1 MALTVQPNLLILTQ
15 AESFVGWA
23 NIGSGSSGAEEPDF
37 FVQGDFCVSKQV
49 SGRNARKGMY
59 YTPGVSYGFA
69 PGNAYQHQ
77 LVYIWVTTSTPGLLT
92 DIADNGMEILLGA
105 DVNNYRS
112 WHVSGGDFNDPTEA
126 WRCYV
131 IDPQSPGT
139 RDVGT
144 YSPSNVG
151 MFGAVIETSANAK
164 GYNIGID
171 QIAVGTGL
179 TVTGTNTVEGEGFR
193 EIADIAFDDARLNR
207 WGIVTEKSGIYFI
220 KGKINIGNGSTATNF
235 TSQNETVVWQTD
247 RYLTA
252 SEFGGSPLGANHTFD
267 LAVPL
272 GTSDVRFGLNVAG
285 GPTTMLLGAEAGD
298 GGRSGTSLSI
308 SGFTDGS
315 GSGVKRVDAGIT
327 VDPGATVGIYGSAI
341 NNFSQPVNLGSAEAK
356 GTTFN
361 GNGVVFGSSSA
372 VWRNNNFLAAP
383 GIAFEMD
390 STTDIA
396 SCSFIGNNVAVS
408 VLGALDATFNDLSFD
423 SNTTDV
429 QVASPITIFLVN
441 SNASTQTGGATT
453 FNDLSFDSNTTDV
466 QVASPITIFLVNSN
480 ASTQTGGA
488 TFVNSIQLTLTGL
501 EPNSEVR
508 VFDGGTLNEIA
519 GQENVTT
526 GTFTTGIDAATYTSI
541 DISVISLGYLN
552 FRILGLATTSAIS
565 IPIQQTLDRQYSG

>member
-1 MALTVQPNLLILTQ
+1 MALTVTADLSILTT
-15 AESFVGWA
+15 AESFTGWN

-59 YTPGVSYGFA
+59 YTASQPFDFFSNGFRED
-69 PGNAYQHQ
+69 Q

-92 DIADNGMEILLGA
+92 DISDNGMEILLGT
-105 DVNNYRS
+105 DSNNYRS

-126 WRCYV
+126 WRCYC
-131 IDPQSPGT
+131 IDPMSPGT
-139 RDVGT
+139 RDVGAYDFT
-144 YSPSNVG
+144 NVRV
-151 MFGAVIETSANAK
+151 FGAVIETSANAK

-171 QIAVGTGL
+171 QIAVGKGL
-179 TVTGTNTVEGEGFR
+179 TVTGTNTVEGAGFQ
-193 EIADIAFDDARLNR
+193 EIASVAFDDARLNR

-220 KGKINIGNGSTATNF
+220 KGRINIGDGTTTTNF

-247 RYLTA
+247 RYLTK
-252 SEFGGSPLGANHTFD
+252 SEFGTTPQGANHTFD

-272 GTSDVRFGLNVAG
+272 GTTANTRGERFGLDVAG
-285 GPTTMLLGAEAGD
+285 GPTTLTLGAEAGD

-308 SGFTDGS
+308 AGFTDGS
-315 GSGVKRVDAGIT
+315 GAGVKRVDASMK
-327 VDPGATVGIYGSAI
+327 VDPAATVGIYGSSI
-341 NNFSQPVNLGSAEAK
+341 NNFSQPVDLGSAEVK

-361 GNGVVFGSSSA
+361 GNGVVSGSSSS

-383 GIAFEMD
+383 GVAFEMD

-441 SNASTQTGGATT
+441 SNASTQTGGAT
-453 FNDLSFDSNTTDV
+453 
-466 QVASPITIFLVNSN
+466 
-480 ASTQTGGA
+480 
-488 TFVNSIQLTLTGL
+488 FVNSIQLTLTGL
-501 EPNSEVR
+501 EFNSEVR

>member
-1 MALTVQPNLLILTQ
+1 MALTVTADLQVLTT
-15 AESFVGWA
+15 AESFTGWD

-49 SGRNARKGMY
+49 SGRNARKGMF
-59 YTPGVSYGFA
+59 YTHTQSFSFLEGGP
-69 PGNAYQHQ
+69 NAHD

-92 DIADNGMEILLGA
+92 DISNNGMEILLGV
-105 DVNNYRS
+105 DSNNYRS

-139 RDVGT
+139 RDVGS
-144 YSPSNVG
+144 YNRSNVNIY
-151 MFGAVIETSANAK
+151 GAVIETSANAK

-171 QIAVGTGL
+171 QIAVGRGL

-193 EIADIAFDDARLNR
+193 EIADVAFDDARLNR
-207 WGIVTEKSGIYFI
+207 WGIVTEKSGIFFI
-220 KGKINIGNGSTATNF
+220 KGKINVGDGATATNF

-252 SEFGGSPLGANHTFD
+252 SQFGGAPQGANHTFD
-267 LAVPL
+267 KAVPL
-272 GTSDVRFGLNVAG
+272 GTSDVRFGLGVAG

-308 SGFTDGS
+308 AGFTDGS

-327 VDPGATVGIYGSAI
+327 MDPGATVGIYGSAI
-341 NNFSQPVNLGSAEAK
+341 NNFSQPVNLGSAEVK

-361 GNGVVFGSSSA
+361 GNGVVSGSSSA

-383 GIAFEMD
+383 GVAFEMD

-408 VLGALDATFNDLSFD
+408 VLGALDA
-423 SNTTDV
+423 
-429 QVASPITIFLVN
+429 
-441 SNASTQTGGATT
+441 T

-519 GQENVTT
+519 GQEDVTT